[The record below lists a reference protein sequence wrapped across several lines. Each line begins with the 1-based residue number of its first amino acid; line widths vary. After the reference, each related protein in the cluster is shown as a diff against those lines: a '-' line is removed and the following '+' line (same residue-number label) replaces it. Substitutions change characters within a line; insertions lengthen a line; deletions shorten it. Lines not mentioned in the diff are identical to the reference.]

1 MVNRRA
7 GTTIT
12 VDTPILVTGR
22 TSATEGLGLGPASV
36 GFDWVMALLSAAF
49 VGGLFLD
56 GWAHTHGRVDQSF
69 FTAWHA
75 VFYAGYAAVAA
86 ALLASLLRN
95 HALGR
100 PWRRAVPPGYG
111 LSLFG
116 ALIFAVGGVGDLI
129 WHTLFGIEAGVEA
142 LLSPTHLVLALGL
155 GLIVSGPVR
164 AAWQRPAPLSG
175 WAAQGPML
183 LALTS
188 ALSVLTFFTEYAHPL
203 VYAAAG
209 AGHPYGGSEGLGV
222 ASILLQTGVLIG
234 TILLAI
240 RFGTLPAGAL
250 TLMVALNAA
259 AMGLLNFS
267 GGYPVALVAAAGAGG
282 LSAEVVRGLLHPAAG
297 RPAAWR
303 IFAFAVPVLF
313 YLCYFI
319 ALILTEGIAWSV
331 HLWAGSIVLAGLAG
345 WLLSYLL
352 IPPGSL
358 KGVSGFTTAS

>member
-1 MVNRRA
+1 MANRRPGTAVAVDA
-7 GTTIT
+7 GP
-12 VDTPILVTGR
+12 VAGR
-22 TSATEGLGLGPASV
+22 TRATEEIGPAPASV
-36 GFDWVMALLSAAF
+36 GFDWAMAVLSAVF

-69 FTAWHA
+69 FTPWHA
-75 VFYAGYAAVAA
+75 VFYAGYGAVAS

-116 ALIFAVGGVGDLI
+116 ALIFAVGGVGDLV

-142 LLSPTHLVLALGL
+142 LLSPTHLVLALGM

-164 AAWQRPAPLSG
+164 ATWQRPEPVSR
-175 WAAQGPML
+175 WAAAGPML
-183 LALTS
+183 LSLTS
-188 ALSVLTFFTEYAHPL
+188 TLSVFTFFTEYAHPL
-203 VYAAAG
+203 VFAAAG

-222 ASILLQTGVLIG
+222 ASILLQTGMLMGTVLVVV
-234 TILLAI
+234 
-240 RFGTLPAGAL
+240 RFGALPVGAL
-250 TLMVALNAA
+250 ALMVTLNAA

-267 GGYPVALVAAAGAGG
+267 GGYPVALVVAAGAGG
-282 LSAEVVRGLLHPAAG
+282 LSADVMQEVL
-297 RPAAWR
+297 RPTAERPGAWR
-303 IFAFAVPVLF
+303 IFAFVVPALF

-331 HLWAGSIVLAGLAG
+331 HLWAGSIMLAGLAG
-345 WLLSYLL
+345 WLLSYLPV
-352 IPPGSL
+352 PPQS
-358 KGVSGFTTAS
+358 S